1 MLKMSEETPQV
12 KLPDGLLNGYEID
25 SIDGSQINGCFDG
38 KATIRFH
45 NPHADEYLECSLI
58 HNQIH
63 GEVKL
68 FNKEG
73 VCFFSCMCANG
84 ILIKD
89 SEMHV
94 VVLYVYE

>member
-1 MLKMSEETPQV
+1 MNMSEDTPQC
-12 KLPDGLLNGYEID
+12 KLPDGLLDGYEID

-45 NPHADEYLECSLI
+45 NPHADEYLECSFAN
-58 HNQIH
+58 NQLH

-84 ILIKD
+84 VLIRD
-89 SEMHV
+89 SEM
-94 VVLYVYE
+94 YSIKFCDYE